1 MRKVT
6 ESNEMGDN
14 NSNAKGVSPHLIK
27 NTTPDCSNVECK
39 ALDNEMHSSS
49 LLRRVARDLL
59 WIFLVL
65 NTCLHP
71 VHSCVNCSM
80 SGLICMIQMALAFA
94 MIVLAF
100 VANSRWGLYLGVLY
114 LITPNLL
121 VH

>member
-6 ESNEMGDN
+6 ESNEMGDH

-49 LLRRVARDLL
+49 LLHRVARDLL

>member
-1 MRKVT
+1 M
-6 ESNEMGDN
+6 
-14 NSNAKGVSPHLIK
+14 IK
-27 NTTPDCSNVECK
+27 NTTTDCSNVECK
-39 ALDNEMHSSS
+39 ASDNETHSSS

-59 WIFLVL
+59 WTFLVL

-71 VHSCVNCSM
+71 MHSYVNCSM
-80 SGLICMIQMALAFA
+80 SGLIGMIQMALALA

-114 LITPNLL
+114 LITPTLF

>member
-1 MRKVT
+1 
-6 ESNEMGDN
+6 
-14 NSNAKGVSPHLIK
+14 
-27 NTTPDCSNVECK
+27 
-39 ALDNEMHSSS
+39 
-49 LLRRVARDLL
+49 
-59 WIFLVL
+59 
-65 NTCLHP
+65 
-71 VHSCVNCSM
+71 M